1 MQLEVILPLVAYLV
15 VVFGISVYAMR
26 KRSTGTFLNEY
37 FLGSRSMGGIVLAMT
52 LTATYISASSFIGG
66 PGAAYKYGL
75 GWVLLAMIQ
84 LPAVWLSLGIL
95 GKKFAILARRYNA
108 VTLND
113 MLFARYQ
120 SRLLVWLA
128 SLSLLV
134 AFVGA
139 MTVQFIGGARLLET
153 AAGIPYETGLLI
165 FGISIALYT
174 AFGGFRASVLNDTMQ
189 GLVMLI
195 GTVVLLIGVV
205 HAAGGL
211 SNAVQTLQTID
222 PQLVTPQGA
231 DDILSPAFMT
241 SFWVLVC
248 FGVIGLPHT
257 AVRCISYKDSKAV
270 HRGIIIGTIVVAIL
284 MFGMHLAGALGRA
297 VIPDLTVPDLVI
309 PTLMVKVLPPFA
321 AGIFLA
327 APMAAIMST
336 INAQLLQSSA
346 TIIKDLYLNIRPDQM
361 QNETRLK
368 RMSAVITLVL
378 GALLLLA
385 AWKPPEMIIWLNLLA
400 FGGLEAVFLWPLV
413 LGLYWERANAKGA
426 LSAMIVGGVLYAVL
440 ATLNIQYLGFHPI
453 VPSLLLSLLAF
464 LVGNRFGTSV
474 PQATVLTTDN
484 IKSFAMPWIQL
495 KLNTTGANA
504 EDLSDALME
513 AGAVSITFQDTHDTP
528 VFEPLPGETR
538 LWGDTDVIGLFD
550 AETDMN
556 DVVAILEN
564 HPLLG
569 AGFAH
574 KIEQLEDKDW
584 EREWMDNFHPMRFGE
599 RLWICPSWRDVP
611 DENAVNVM
619 LDPGLAFGTGTHPT
633 TSLCLQWLDSLDLTG
648 KTVIDF
654 GCGSGILAIAA
665 LKLGAAKAI
674 GIDIDPQAIQASR
687 DNAERNGVSDRL
699 ELYLPKDQPEEMKA
713 DVVVANILAGP
724 LRELAPLISVLP
736 VSGGLLG
743 LSGILASQAESV
755 CEAYADSFALDPV
768 VEKEE
773 WCRITG
779 RKN

>member
-1 MQLEVILPLVAYLV
+1 MQFEVIIPLIAYLV
-15 VVFGISVYAMR
+15 VVFGLSLYAMR
-26 KRSTGTFLNEY
+26 KRASGSFLNEY
-37 FLGSRSMGGIVLAMT
+37 FLGSRSMGGFVLAMT

-84 LPAVWLSLGIL
+84 LPAIWLSLGVL

-153 AAGIPYETGLLI
+153 AAGIPYDTGLLI

-174 AFGGFRASVLNDTMQ
+174 AYGGFRASVLNDTMQ
-189 GLVMLI
+189 GMVMLI
-195 GTVVLLIGVV
+195 GTIVLLVGVI
-205 HAAGGL
+205 HAAGGIGH
-211 SNAVQTLQTID
+211 AVETLQSID
-222 PQLVTPQGA
+222 VKLVSPQGA
-231 DDILSPAFMT
+231 EDILSPTFMA

-346 TIIKDLYLNIRPDQM
+346 TIIKDLYQNWRPDQAT
-361 QNETRLK
+361 NEKRLK
-368 RMSAVITLVL
+368 RMSAGITLLL
-378 GALLLLA
+378 GVLLLLA
-385 AWKPPEMIIWLNLLA
+385 AWRPPEMIIWLNLLA

-413 LGLYWERANAKGA
+413 LGLYWERANAAGA

-440 ATLNIQYLGFHPI
+440 ATLKVQFLGFHPI
-453 VPSLLLSLLAF
+453 VPALLLSLLAF
-464 LVGNRFGTSV
+464 VAGNRFGRPA
-474 PQATVLTTDN
+474 PQSPILTTD
-484 IKSFAMPWIQL
+484 K
-495 KLNTTGANA
+495 
-504 EDLSDALME
+504 
-513 AGAVSITFQDTHDTP
+513 
-528 VFEPLPGETR
+528 
-538 LWGDTDVIGLFD
+538 
-550 AETDMN
+550 
-556 DVVAILEN
+556 
-564 HPLLG
+564 
-569 AGFAH
+569 
-574 KIEQLEDKDW
+574 
-584 EREWMDNFHPMRFGE
+584 
-599 RLWICPSWRDVP
+599 
-611 DENAVNVM
+611 
-619 LDPGLAFGTGTHPT
+619 
-633 TSLCLQWLDSLDLTG
+633 
-648 KTVIDF
+648 
-654 GCGSGILAIAA
+654 
-665 LKLGAAKAI
+665 
-674 GIDIDPQAIQASR
+674 
-687 DNAERNGVSDRL
+687 
-699 ELYLPKDQPEEMKA
+699 
-713 DVVVANILAGP
+713 
-724 LRELAPLISVLP
+724 
-736 VSGGLLG
+736 
-743 LSGILASQAESV
+743 
-755 CEAYADSFALDPV
+755 
-768 VEKEE
+768 
-773 WCRITG
+773 
-779 RKN
+779 